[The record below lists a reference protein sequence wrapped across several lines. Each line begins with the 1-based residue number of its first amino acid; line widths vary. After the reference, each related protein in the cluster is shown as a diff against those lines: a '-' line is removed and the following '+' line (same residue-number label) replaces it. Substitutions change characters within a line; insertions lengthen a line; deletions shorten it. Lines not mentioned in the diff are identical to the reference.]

1 MGKIGFNKQLNRL
14 PICFEKEIF
23 VNAFGWLLKEFNK
36 WNKGLEIKERVI
48 TIKKREIWEA
58 STTRPYTKEEFQEFV
73 RGLTVSKRY
82 EIDKE
87 KGYGISGSIFVTQ
100 EIDEETLKIEI
111 PSLFIPFL
119 FYKHDINIIDKAK
132 KKEPLTVKELDYWDN
147 ELKHKKQEILLLE
160 DAELKGISGKYAKR
174 LYMLLK
180 QFESTGYFVMEIE
193 QFRDVL
199 EVPEAYTLGRIN
211 DKIIKPC
218 KVELEKKKIYR
229 FPEEAKGKGRRKIE
243 KIEIYFSVFQ
253 NGDSSSKKKLELTL
267 EEEME
272 AREIL
277 QKQGIGYDIL
287 NEQKKKSPSLYV
299 KTLKSVLAGRR

>member
-14 PICFEKEIF
+14 PIYFEKEIF

-58 STTRPYTKEEFQEFV
+58 STTRPYTKEEFSEFI

-100 EIDEETLKIEI
+100 EIDDETLKIEI

-119 FYKHDINIIDKAK
+119 FYKHDIHIIDKAK

-160 DAELKGISGKYAKR
+160 DAELKGINGKYAKR

-180 QFESTGYFVMEIE
+180 QFESTGYFVMEIDR
-193 QFRDVL
+193 FRDVL
-199 EVPEAYTLGRIN
+199 EVPKTYTLGRIN
-211 DKIIKPC
+211 DKIIKPS
-218 KVELEKKKIYR
+218 KAELEKKKIYR
-229 FPEEAKGKGRRKIE
+229 FPEEVKGKGRRKIE
-243 KIEIYFSVFQ
+243 KIEIYFAIYEVEPT
-253 NGDSSSKKKLELTL
+253 KKKKSELTL

-277 QKQGIGYDIL
+277 QKQGVGYEIL
-287 NEQKKKSPSLYV
+287 NEQKKKSPSIYI
-299 KTLKSVLAGRR
+299 KTLKSVLKK

>member
-23 VNAFGWLLKEFNK
+23 VNAFGWILKEFNK

-58 STTRPYTKEEFQEFV
+58 STTRPYTKEEFQDFI

-100 EIDEETLKIEI
+100 EVDEETLKIEI

-119 FYKHDINIIDKAK
+119 FYKHDIHIIDKAK
-132 KKEPLTVKELDYWDN
+132 KKEPLTIKELDYWDN
-147 ELKHKKQEILLLE
+147 ELKHKKKEILLLE
-160 DAELKGISGKYAKR
+160 DAQIKGISGKYAKR

-180 QFESTGYFVMEIE
+180 QFESTGYFIMDIE

-199 EVPEAYTLGRIN
+199 EVPKAYTLGTLNR
-211 DKIIKPC
+211 DIIKKC
-218 KVELEKKKIYR
+218 KIELERKKIYV
-229 FPEEAKGKGRRKIE
+229 FPEDIKGKGRRKIE
-243 KIEIYFSVFQ
+243 KIEIYFSVFEAE
-253 NGDSSSKKKLELTL
+253 NKKKKSELSLED
-267 EEEME
+267 EVK

-277 QKQGIGYDIL
+277 ENQGIGYEIL
-287 NEQKKKSPSLYV
+287 NEQKKKAPKIYI
-299 KTLKSVLAGRR
+299 KTLKSILEKK

>member
-1 MGKIGFNKQLNRL
+1 MGKIGFNKNLNRL

-23 VNAFGWLLKEFNK
+23 VNAFGWILKEFNK
-36 WNKGLEIKERVI
+36 WNKGLEIKDRVI
-48 TIKKREIWEA
+48 TIKKREIWSA
-58 STTRPYTKEEFQEFV
+58 STTRPYTKEEFSDFI

-119 FYKHDINIIDKAK
+119 FYKHDISIIDAVN
-132 KKEPLTVKELDYWDN
+132 KKEPLTVKELDYWDT
-147 ELKHKKQEILLLE
+147 ELKHKKREILLLE

-180 QFESTGYFVMEIE
+180 QFESTGYFIMEIE

-199 EVPEAYTLGRIN
+199 EVPNIYTLGQMN
-211 DKIIKPC
+211 QQIILKA
-218 KVELEKKKIYR
+218 KAELEKKQIYK
-229 FPEEAKGKGRRKIE
+229 FPEDPRGKGRRKIE
-243 KIEIYFSVFQ
+243 KIEIYFSVFSVEVK
-253 NGDSSSKKKLELTL
+253 NKNSELTL
-267 EEEME
+267 EEELK

-277 QKQGIGYDIL
+277 EAQGITLQIL
-287 NEQKKKSPSLYV
+287 DEQKRKARNIYLR
-299 KTLKSVLAGRR
+299 TLKLVLKK

>member
-14 PICFEKEIF
+14 PIYFEKEIF

-58 STTRPYTKEEFQEFV
+58 STTRPYTKEEFSEFI

-100 EIDEETLKIEI
+100 EIDDETLKIEI

-119 FYKHDINIIDKAK
+119 FYKHDIHIIDKAK

-160 DAELKGISGKYAKR
+160 DAELKGINGKYAKR

-180 QFESTGYFVMEIE
+180 QFESTGYFVMEIQ

-199 EVPEAYTLGRIN
+199 EVPIAYTLGQMN
-211 DKIIKPC
+211 QQIILKA
-218 KVELEKKKIYR
+218 KAELEKKKIYR
-229 FPEEAKGKGRRKIE
+229 FPEETKGKGRRKIE
-243 KIEIYFSVFQ
+243 KIEIYFAIYEAEPT
-253 NGDSSSKKKLELTL
+253 KKKKSELTL

-277 QKQGIGYDIL
+277 QKQGVGYEIL
-287 NEQKKKSPSLYV
+287 NEQKKKSPSIYT
-299 KTLKSVLAGRR
+299 KTLKSVLKK

>member
-14 PICFEKEIF
+14 PIYFEKEIF

-58 STTRPYTKEEFQEFV
+58 STTRPYTKEEFSEFI

-100 EIDEETLKIEI
+100 EIDDETLKIEI

-119 FYKHDINIIDKAK
+119 FYKHDIHIIDKAK

-160 DAELKGISGKYAKR
+160 DAELKGINGKYAKR

-180 QFESTGYFVMEIE
+180 QFESTGYFVMEIQ

-199 EVPEAYTLGRIN
+199 EVPIAYTLGQMN
-211 DKIIKPC
+211 QQIILKA
-218 KVELEKKKIYR
+218 KAELEKKKIYR
-229 FPEEAKGKGRRKIE
+229 FPEETKGKGRRKIE
-243 KIEIYFSVFQ
+243 KIEIYFAIYEAEPT
-253 NGDSSSKKKLELTL
+253 KKKKSELTL

-277 QKQGIGYDIL
+277 QKQGVGYEIL
-287 NEQKKKSPSLYV
+287 NEQKKKSPSIYI
-299 KTLKSVLAGRR
+299 KTLKSVLKK

>member
-1 MGKIGFNKQLNRL
+1 MGKIGFNKKLNRL
-14 PICFEKEIF
+14 PIYFEKEIF

-36 WNKGLEIKERVI
+36 WNKGLEIKDRVI

-58 STTRPYTKEEFQEFV
+58 STTRPYTKEEFAEFI

-87 KGYGISGSIFVTQ
+87 KGYGISGSVFVTQ
-100 EIDEETLKIEI
+100 EIDDETLKIEI

-119 FYKHDINIIDKAK
+119 FYKHDISIIDKTK

-160 DAELKGISGKYAKR
+160 DAELKGIAGKYAKR

-180 QFESTGYFVMEIE
+180 QFESTGYFIMEVE

-199 EVPEAYTLGRIN
+199 EVPKAYTLGILNRDIIN
-211 DKIIKPC
+211 KAKA
-218 KVELEKKKIYR
+218 ELEKKQIYR
-229 FPEEAKGKGRRKIE
+229 FPAETKGKGRRKIE
-243 KIEIYFSVFQ
+243 KIEIYFSIFEAEPP
-253 NGDSSSKKKLELTL
+253 KKKISLTL
-267 EEEME
+267 EEEVA

-277 QKQGIGYDIL
+277 QKQGVGYEIL
-287 NEQKKKSPSLYV
+287 NEQKKKSPSVYI
-299 KTLKSVLAGRR
+299 KTLKAVLKR